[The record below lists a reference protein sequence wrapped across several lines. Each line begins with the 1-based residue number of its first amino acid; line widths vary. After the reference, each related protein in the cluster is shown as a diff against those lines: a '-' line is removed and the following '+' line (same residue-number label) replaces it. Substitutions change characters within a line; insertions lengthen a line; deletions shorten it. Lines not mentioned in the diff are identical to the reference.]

1 MSARLVQTLH
11 GKLGNE
17 GADDMMAWMEET
29 QRSGRQ
35 ELRELMDLKLER
47 FDARMGERVAELR
60 VEVGTRMAESEK
72 RLAELRLEVGALRAE
87 SDKRIA
93 ELKVD
98 VGSRFA
104 ETDKRI
110 AELKVE
116 LTDRISRSLQWNV
129 VLWLTTLAAIGAL
142 RFGR

>member
-1 MSARLVQTLH
+1 MTMSARLVQTLH
-11 GKLGNE
+11 EKLGNE

-29 QRSGRQ
+29 RRSGRQ

-47 FDARMGERVAELR
+47 FDARMGERLAELR
-60 VEVGTRMAESEK
+60 VEFGTRMAETDK
-72 RLAELRLEVGALRAE
+72 RIADLRTEVGSRFADT
-87 SDKRIA
+87 DKRIA

-98 VGSRFA
+98 
-104 ETDKRI
+104 
-110 AELKVE
+110 